1 MVAAS
6 FRIRRSKNDLLRKI
20 YLIHLRSD
28 GMPGAIP
35 IFNNNYDGDYSPQAG
50 LR

>member
-6 FRIRRSKNDLLRKI
+6 FRIRSKNDLLRHQI
-20 YLIHLRSD
+20 YLIHLSSD

-35 IFNNNYDGDYSPQAG
+35 IFNDNYDGDYSPLG
-50 LR
+50 SPR